1 MKNMKKIYQK
11 LALTGVLAA
20 LLLSAGCGGAKETSA
35 DETAGNVPAVA
46 EQKTDSKADM
56 ELSETLEV
64 DAGSSEA
71 GTETL
76 ETNTETQTQGYTFTD
91 DLGREVTVKSADR
104 VATLIGSFTDV
115 WMLAGGNV
123 VAAANDSW
131 ESLGLDLD
139 ESVVNLGS
147 ILEPDVEQLIAAEP
161 DFVIASANTDAD
173 VAMEETLTQA
183 GITVAYFD
191 VANFEDYLNMLSICT
206 QITGRDD
213 LYQKNG
219 LDVQKEVEEMKQ
231 RADGSNPTVLF
242 LRAASSNVKAKGSDG
257 NVCGEML
264 ADLGCVNIA
273 DSDESLLDDI
283 SMEAIIAADPQYIFV
298 TIQGN
303 DSDAAMKNVDDLL
316 TSNPAWASLTAVK
329 NDHYYILDKRL
340 FNLKPNAKW
349 GEAYK
354 QLAEKVKPFGAKIT
368 IIAPDIMD
376 KLKQDPAFMCEER
389 PFVPEDIEGCAFVIA
404 ATDDRELNHRISALC
419 QEKGI
424 LVNVVD
430 DKDYCGFL
438 FPSLVKE
445 GKLTAGI
452 STAGASPQIAAEL
465 RSRMARELPNQME
478 EILDYLE
485 SIREPAK
492 KMIADDRIRA
502 RFLKET
508 AQLCMDE
515 NRVPDEEETRQRIRD
530 YCQSAE
536 QTGLGKIVSTGM
548 VTLVGAGCGAY
559 DLITLR
565 GLNAIRRAEVLVYDD
580 LIDARLLDHASE
592 SCEKIYVGKRIGV
605 HSREQEEINAILIE
619 HAKKGK
625 RVVRL
630 KGGDPFVFGRGSE
643 EMEALKAKGI
653 PVTEVPGITS
663 AIAVPAAAGIPVTHR
678 GKSRSFHVVTAHTKG
693 TADSLPEGLKELVAV
708 EGTLVFLMGM
718 HQLSKLAGRLMEYGK
733 SPETPAAVVQ
743 GNFDGKTVS
752 VRGTLFDIAEK
763 VKESGMQS
771 PAVIVIGETAEME
784 L

>member
-1 MKNMKKIYQK
+1 MAYFPFFIDIENKKGLI
-11 LALTGVLAA
+11 V
-20 LLLSAGCGGAKETSA
+20 GG
-35 DETAGNVPAVA
+35 
-46 EQKTDSKADM
+46 
-56 ELSETLEV
+56 
-64 DAGSSEA
+64 
-71 GTETL
+71 
-76 ETNTETQTQGYTFTD
+76 
-91 DLGREVTVKSADR
+91 GR
-104 VATLIGSFTDV
+104 
-115 WMLAGGNV
+115 
-123 VAAANDSW
+123 
-131 ESLGLDLD
+131 
-139 ESVVNLGS
+139 
-147 ILEPDVEQLIAAEP
+147 IAAH
-161 DFVIASANTDAD
+161 
-173 VAMEETLTQA
+173 
-183 GITVAYFD
+183 
-191 VANFEDYLNMLSICT
+191 
-206 QITGRDD
+206 
-213 LYQKNG
+213 K
-219 LDVQKEVEEMKQ
+219 
-231 RADGSNPTVLF
+231 
-242 LRAASSNVKAKGSDG
+242 
-257 NVCGEML
+257 
-264 ADLGCVNIA
+264 
-273 DSDESLLDDI
+273 
-283 SMEAIIAADPQYIFV
+283 
-298 TIQGN
+298 
-303 DSDAAMKNVDDLL
+303 
-316 TSNPAWASLTAVK
+316 
-329 NDHYYILDKRL
+329 
-340 FNLKPNAKW
+340 
-349 GEAYK
+349 
-354 QLAEKVKPFGAKIT
+354 AEKVKPFGAKIT

-643 EMEALKAKGI
+643 EMIALRKAKI
-653 PVTEVPGITS
+653 PVTEISGTTS
-663 AIAVPAAAGIPVTHR
+663 AIVAPAGAGIPVTHR
-678 GKSRSFHVVTAHTKG
+678 GLARSFHVITGHTAG
-693 TADSLPEGLKELVAV
+693 TEDGLPEDIENLAALH
-708 EGTLVFLMGM
+708 GTLVFLMGIGN
-718 HQLSKLAGRLMEYGK
+718 LAAIADKLIAAGK
-733 SPETPAAVVQ
+733 SGGTPAAVVRQ
-743 GNFDGKTVS
+743 NTDGSTQA
-752 VRGTLFDIAEK
+752 VRGNLHNIAKK
-763 VKESGMQS
+763 VKEAGIET
-771 PAVIVIGETAEME
+771 PAVIVIGETAGLQLFDEQ
-784 L
+784 